1 MKQKTNI
8 NLMLWEVVWNNG
20 NIEQFVWTPQQ
31 LAGFKRRKGIKKQF
45 ISLKKIAVIE
55 LKIKSAL

>member
-1 MKQKTNI
+1 MKQKANI
-8 NLMLWEVVWNNG
+8 NLMLWEIFWNNG
-20 NIEQFVWTPQQ
+20 TSEQFVWNGQQ

-45 ISLKKIAVIE
+45 ISMKKIATIE